1 MMSVFDEDTAVQR
14 LDEGTWTGNVTSRWN
29 VGSVPNGGYTLAMAG
44 RALAEALAHSEPL
57 TVNAFFLAKTDVGEA
72 RLHVEPMRTGN
83 KISFGSA
90 RLVQGGQEK
99 MRVTAAFTD
108 LGTLDGPEYVESGPP
123 DAPSP
128 EDCVPADMLQVE
140 FSKRFDIRYEPS
152 YAGLLEGERME
163 RADFVA
169 WSRFR
174 DGREPDAVSL
184 LLFADAFPPALF
196 SRFGVTGWVP
206 TVELT
211 VQVRRRPVPGYLLCR
226 FRSRYL
232 TDGLVEEDGEIWD
245 SGQNLVALSR
255 QLAKFRIPEPGKGGL

>member
-1 MMSVFDEDTAVQR
+1 MSIFDEDTAVER
-14 LDEGTWTGNVTSRWN
+14 LDEESWAGKVTSRWN
-29 VGSVPNGGYTLAMAG
+29 VGSVPNGGYVLSMAG
-44 RALAEALAHSEPL
+44 RALTQALAHPEPL
-57 TVNAFFLAKTDVGEA
+57 TVNAFFLAKTEIGDA
-72 RLHVEPMRTGN
+72 RLLVESMRTGN

-90 RLVQGGQEK
+90 RLVQGEQEK
-99 MRVTAAFTD
+99 MRVTAAYTD
-108 LGTLDGPEYVESGPP
+108 LGALEGPEYVESGPP
-123 DAPSP
+123 DAPGP
-128 EDCVPADMLQVE
+128 EHCIPADMLQVE
-140 FSKRFDIRYEPS
+140 FSKRFDIRYLPAYS
-152 YAGLLEGERME
+152 GLLEGERMD
-163 RADFVA
+163 RAEFVA

-174 DGREPDAVSL
+174 DGREPDALSL

-245 SGQNLVALSR
+245 SGFNLVALSR
-255 QLAKFRIPEPGKGGL
+255 QLAKFRIPETGRGGL